1 MKQRFTKRVD
11 KLRNDCLITLSDGIF
26 ETVSIVGDTFA
37 YSGFYLQESCD
48 YDAIVWVDNEWKLKQ
63 GEYLY
68 SVYAVPVETL
78 CKYVDYIIE
87 TYKL

>member
-11 KLRNDCLITLSDGIF
+11 KLRNDCLTTLSDGIL
-26 ETVSIVGDTFA
+26 ETDSNVGDTFA

-48 YDAIVWVDNEWKLKQ
+48 YDAIVWVDNEWQLKQ

-78 CKYVDYIIE
+78 CNYVDYIIE
-87 TYKL
+87 RYKL

>member
-1 MKQRFTKRVD
+1 MKQRFLKRIS
-11 KLRNDCLITLSDGIF
+11 KLRNDCLITLSDGIL

-37 YSGFYLQESCD
+37 YSGFYLHELCA
-48 YDAIVWVDNEWKLKQ
+48 YDAIVWVDNEWQLKQ

-68 SVYAVPVETL
+68 SVYAVPVDTL
-78 CKYVDYIIE
+78 CSYVDYIIE